1 MEEKKKIYDVIL
13 AIWRLWQANGFKQ
26 ELTDDE
32 WDCFVEEGK
41 RLEKQF
47 PLQPYNLIF
56 RDMYLILTKYYEG
69 KYGGGK

>member
-32 WDCFVEEGK
+32 WERFLEEGK
-41 RLEKQF
+41 RLESLF
-47 PLQPYNLIF
+47 PTQPYNLIF
-56 RDMYLILTKYYEG
+56 RDLFLILTKFYEG
-69 KYGGGK
+69 KYR